1 MISVIALPSLGL
13 IRKNILGDAMKN
25 LRLGAILI
33 TAVSFI
39 PGFSTATL
47 AQDADYVCYI
57 TTKSGQVV
65 DLSASIC
72 QLDRSIHLAKAT
84 NAAESDQ
91 AFLADYKRTVMGY
104 PDVRDKLLA
113 SVQESPESNIM
124 QAKSVCNELEAG
136 LLLEDIKMYQT
147 QGVTNKV
154 DNINSSVIA
163 TLATKHYC
171 PQFNNS

>member
-1 MISVIALPSLGL
+1 M
-13 IRKNILGDAMKN
+13 KILH
-25 LRLGAILI
+25 LGAILI
-33 TAVSFI
+33 TAVSLV
-39 PGFSTATL
+39 PGFSRATL

-72 QLDRSIHLAKAT
+72 QLNGSSRLAKAT
-84 NAAESDQ
+84 SAAGSDQ
-91 AFLADYKRTVMGY
+91 AFIADYERAVMGY
-104 PDVRDKLLA
+104 PDAQDKLLT
-113 SVQESPESNIM
+113 SIQRSPESNIM

-136 LLLEDIKMYQT
+136 LSLEEIKMYQT

-154 DNINSSVIA
+154 DNINASVTA

-171 PQFNNS
+171 PQFSNL